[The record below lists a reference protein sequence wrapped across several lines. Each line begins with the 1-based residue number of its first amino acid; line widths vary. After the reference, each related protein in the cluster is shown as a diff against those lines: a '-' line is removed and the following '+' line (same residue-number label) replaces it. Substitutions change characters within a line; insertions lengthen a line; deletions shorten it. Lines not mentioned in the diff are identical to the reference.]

1 MHKFAEEL
9 KKRGGY
15 VSVLLNNGGDFS
27 PPDNPTEDGFEVRP
41 SHPLGQ
47 QRDLAGCS
55 MIISSYALF
64 APCDCSPFAN
74 HLHKV
79 WCAPACT

>member
-9 KKRGGY
+9 KKRGGN

-41 SHPLGQ
+41 SHPLDQ
-47 QRDLAGCS
+47 QWDPTGCCV
-55 MIISSYALF
+55 IISS
-64 APCDCSPFAN
+64 
-74 HLHKV
+74 
-79 WCAPACT
+79 